1 MRPWIE
7 QYATKSGERF
17 RACWRHDDGKRQSK
31 SFTKRDEANDF
42 AESISD
48 PAEFRAR
55 RALSNLVG
63 KRIDNAIK
71 EARGPSLVEYLRSLI
86 SADSELRIGTRE
98 GYESVI
104 RTHLDG
110 SSLGDKPIGR
120 IEARHVR
127 EFFAQHRD
135 LGPGARRNV
144 HQIMVKAFTQAQRE
158 GLINVS
164 PLYAGGIKRP
174 SKERQKE
181 LVPLTIREIVSL
193 QEHAPDRMLGLAIKV
208 AGFSGLRAG
217 EIGGLRVEDIDFE
230 KCRIS
235 VRQAT
240 HRSHKTRGVGP
251 LKTRAARRTVT
262 IACSVAQEVAAF
274 LKDYPPAPDGR
285 IFTTKVAR
293 GYLTDI
299 RLNEAIHE
307 AAEKAG
313 IRGGDVHFH
322 ETRHAFASL
331 WHDAGGSLKGLQ
343 VAMGHSDIRTT
354 LNLYAHLYDE
364 HDQVVADALEARL
377 EAHRNAEN
385 VVPFEKKAQQS

>member
-17 RACWRHDDGKRQSK
+17 RVGWRDENGKRQSK
-31 SFTKRDEANDF
+31 SFATPSEANAY

-55 RALSNLVG
+55 RALSNLMG
-63 KRIDNAIK
+63 KRIDAAIK

-86 SADSELRIGTRE
+86 NADTELRVGTRE

-110 SSLGDKPIGR
+110 TALGGKPIAQ
-120 IEARHVR
+120 IEPRHLR
-127 EFFAQHRD
+127 EYFEQRRQFFETH
-135 LGPGARRNV
+135 PGAKRNV

-181 LVPLTIREIVSL
+181 LVPLTVREIVGL
-193 QEHAPDRMLGLAIKV
+193 QENAPDRMLGLAIKV

-217 EIGGLRVEDIDFE
+217 EIGGLRVQDIDFK

-235 VRQAT
+235 VQQAT
-240 HRSHKTRGVGP
+240 HRSHRTRGVGP

-262 IACSVAQEVAAF
+262 VACSVVEEVAEF
-274 LKDYPPAPDGR
+274 LKENPPAPDGR
-285 IFTTKVAR
+285 IFTTKIRR
-293 GYLTDI
+293 GYLTDV

-307 AAEKAG
+307 AAEKAA
-313 IRGGDVHFH
+313 IRSGNVHFH

-377 EAHRNAEN
+377 QANR
-385 VVPFEKKAQQS
+385 

>member
-1 MRPWIE
+1 MMPHREETEMRPWIE
-7 QYATKSGERF
+7 PYATKSGERF
-17 RACWRHDDGKRQSK
+17 RVGWRDEDGKRQSK
-31 SFTKRDEANDF
+31 SFATRAEANAF

-48 PAEFRAR
+48 PGEFRAR
-55 RALSNLVG
+55 RALANLVG
-63 KRIDNAIK
+63 KRIDGAIK

-86 SADSELRIGTRE
+86 KADSELRIGTRE

-110 SSLGDKPIGR
+110 TSLGERPIAQ

-127 EFFAQHRD
+127 EYFAERSSI
-135 LGPGARRNV
+135 GPGARRNV

-181 LVPLTIREIVSL
+181 LVPLTVREIVSL
-193 QEHAPDRMLGLAIKV
+193 QEAAPDPMLGLTIKV

-217 EIGGLRVEDIDFE
+217 EIGGLRVEDIDFK

-262 IACSVAQEVAAF
+262 VACSVVKEIAEF
-274 LKDYPPAPDGR
+274 LKDHPAASDGR
-285 IFTTKVAR
+285 IFTTKVGR
-293 GYLTDI
+293 GYLTDV

-313 IRGGDVHFH
+313 IREGDVHFH

-354 LNLYAHLYDE
+354 LGLYAHLYDE

-377 EAHRNAEN
+377 EAHRSG
-385 VVPFEKKAQQS
+385 KG